1 MSTTHAWFV
10 PYRLPVPADLEL
22 WLEGQARHGR
32 VLDRVRQC
40 SSIRMALPEGEPAT
54 YRYVVDLQARIRPD
68 YLTMY
73 ADFGWEYLGQ
83 MSTIHLWRRAY
94 DEARPEAFT
103 DADSLRAR
111 SLRFEIPIAAMA
123 ALSVVGAV
131 VQAVVALVADL
142 PDGGPADHLLSAAAL
157 AVTAALLG
165 VVAWRIGRARER

>member
-1 MSTTHAWFV
+1 MSN
-10 PYRLPVPADLEL
+10 
-22 WLEGQARHGR
+22 
-32 VLDRVRQC
+32 
-40 SSIRMALPEGEPAT
+40 
-54 YRYVVDLQARIRPD
+54 
-68 YLTMY
+68 
-73 ADFGWEYLGQ
+73 
-83 MSTIHLWRRAY
+83 IHLWRRAY
-94 DEARPEAFT
+94 DEARPEAFA

-123 ALSVVGAV
+123 ALSAVGAV